1 MSTLVGSQPATGG
14 LAGSAPG
21 ESITNIVFLNL
32 AFVPVNLVPH
42 LRSTTANSQVA
53 YE

>member
-1 MSTLVGSQPATGG
+1 LVGSQPAPV
-14 LAGSAPG
+14 GSPAPPPC